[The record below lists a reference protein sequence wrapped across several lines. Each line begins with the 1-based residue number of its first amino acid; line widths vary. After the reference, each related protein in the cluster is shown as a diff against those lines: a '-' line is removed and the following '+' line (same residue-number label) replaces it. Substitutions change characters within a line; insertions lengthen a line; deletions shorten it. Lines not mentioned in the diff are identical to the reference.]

1 MKEIKLLDCTLRDGG
16 YVNDWNFGHD
26 NLVSVFER
34 LVDVGVDIIEVG
46 FLDERVPFDIDRSI
60 MPDTDSV
67 AKIYGDLDRK
77 QAMVVGM
84 IDFGTCSQEH
94 ITPCKDS
101 YLDGIRVIFK
111 KHLRE
116 PAMEFCRELKDKGYK
131 VFAQMVSVTSYDDEE
146 MLDLIRLANDVKP
159 YAVSMVDTYGLM
171 HQNNLMH
178 YFNLLN
184 DNLDPEIGLGYHAH
198 NNFQMGY
205 ANCIAMLSNDID
217 RMMIVDGTIYGMGKS
232 AGNAPLEL
240 IAMHMNNVLGK
251 KYQISQILEAIDSN
265 IANFYQGATWG
276 YNVFYYLAA
285 SNDCHPS
292 YVSYLMNKKTLSVRS
307 INELLGCLEG
317 EKKLLYDK
325 NYIEDLYV
333 HYQMHEIQDEETIET
348 LGNMLSAKELLVLGP
363 GSTIKKQSELIAD
376 YIAQKDPLVISINYI
391 PERFEPDHIFISNA
405 KRYVQIATKLSK
417 QKYSVIATSN
427 VTGTNDSAFDYVL
440 NFSNLMDSEAEI
452 IDNSLI
458 MFLKALIRM
467 GVKKVTLAG
476 FDGYSKRA
484 HNYFDMEMQYDFVK
498 DKADYLNRYTTDF
511 LAKTKDVLEVV
522 FLTESHYGD

>member
-1 MKEIKLLDCTLRDGG
+1 
-16 YVNDWNFGHD
+16 
-26 NLVSVFER
+26 
-34 LVDVGVDIIEVG
+34 
-46 FLDERVPFDIDRSI
+46 
-60 MPDTDSV
+60 
-67 AKIYGDLDRK
+67 
-77 QAMVVGM
+77 
-84 IDFGTCSQEH
+84 
-94 ITPCKDS
+94 
-101 YLDGIRVIFK
+101 
-111 KHLRE
+111 
-116 PAMEFCRELKDKGYK
+116 
-131 VFAQMVSVTSYDDEE
+131 
-146 MLDLIRLANDVKP
+146 
-159 YAVSMVDTYGLM
+159 
-171 HQNNLMH
+171 
-178 YFNLLN
+178 
-184 DNLDPEIGLGYHAH
+184 
-198 NNFQMGY
+198 
-205 ANCIAMLSNDID
+205 
-217 RMMIVDGTIYGMGKS
+217 
-232 AGNAPLEL
+232 
-240 IAMHMNNVLGK
+240 
-251 KYQISQILEAIDSN
+251 
-265 IANFYQGATWG
+265 
-276 YNVFYYLAA
+276 
-285 SNDCHPS
+285 
-292 YVSYLMNKKTLSVRS
+292 MNKKTLSVRS

-333 HYQMHEIQDEETIET
+333 HYQMHEIQDEETIKT
-348 LGNMLSAKELLVLGP
+348 LGNMLSSKELLVLGP

-376 YIAQKDPLVISINYI
+376 YIEEKDPLVISINYI
-391 PERFEPDHIFISNA
+391 PERFKPDHIFLSNA

-498 DKADYLNRYTTDF
+498 DKAEYLNRYTTDF